1 MMNAGAAERVRVL
14 SAWTVLVH
22 NIMRKIFFLL
32 FGILF
37 FFSSFILHPL
47 SFIAQAA
54 SVSEVVKNLQARY
67 DSTAGFRADFMQEV
81 ESATLGQKIEA
92 RGTMVFKKPGR
103 MRWEI
108 VEPKQLLVSDG
119 KFFWLYQHAENQ
131 VVKTPFQR
139 AFTSNTP
146 ASFLLGIGQLDKD
159 FTPSLT
165 SETPEAYQLRLT
177 PKQDPEAI
185 GTLDLTVD
193 AKTFDIR
200 QAVITDPLGNVTR
213 LRLSNI
219 NRSEP
224 LKDEL
229 FQFSVPPGADVV
241 EPIPS
246 NPSQ

>member
-103 MRWEI
+103 M
-108 VEPKQLLVSDG
+108 
-119 KFFWLYQHAENQ
+119 
-131 VVKTPFQR
+131 
-139 AFTSNTP
+139 
-146 ASFLLGIGQLDKD
+146 
-159 FTPSLT
+159 
-165 SETPEAYQLRLT
+165 
-177 PKQDPEAI
+177 
-185 GTLDLTVD
+185 
-193 AKTFDIR
+193 
-200 QAVITDPLGNVTR
+200 
-213 LRLSNI
+213 
-219 NRSEP
+219 
-224 LKDEL
+224 
-229 FQFSVPPGADVV
+229 
-241 EPIPS
+241 
-246 NPSQ
+246 